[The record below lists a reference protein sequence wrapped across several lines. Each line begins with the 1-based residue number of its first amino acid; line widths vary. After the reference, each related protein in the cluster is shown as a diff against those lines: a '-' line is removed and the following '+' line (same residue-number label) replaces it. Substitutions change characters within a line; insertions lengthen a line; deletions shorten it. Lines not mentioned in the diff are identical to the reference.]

1 MIIRMPSSTP
11 RLDPFPNVH
20 TIILSGA
27 SLASSPYLI
36 PLFTL
41 TNDAFS
47 YSHSE
52 SVAGK
57 EYLPKSMGRYRQPTD
72 IFDELGPEGFC
83 MLAFEDAE
91 STEIIGTISARPFN
105 AQRVEKGEKNHARF
119 LFKRAPSTHAT
130 TLRNGRDATEKAGKV
145 QEVEQ
150 ALLDPDIENWELLAS
165 VVTFRVKGMGL
176 ASKLME
182 MCIDELRRMS
192 LIKYRDRGGQ
202 GEVKMGLYLSTM
214 KELNEEYYLK
224 RGWVTTA
231 ENKIE
236 KGVMGSRDG
245 FSVAEMVRITR

>member
-1 MIIRMPSSTP
+1 MPSSTP
-11 RLDPFPNVH
+11 RVDPFPNAH
-20 TIILSGA
+20 TIILSAA
-27 SLASSPYLI
+27 SLVNSPYLLR
-36 PLFTL
+36 LFTL

-52 SVAGK
+52 SIPGR

-83 MLAFEDAE
+83 MLAFENAE
-91 STEIIGTISARPFN
+91 GTEIIGTISARPFN

-119 LFKRAPSTHAT
+119 LFKRAPSAPT
-130 TLRNGRDATEKAGKV
+130 TTIRNGREATEQAGKA

-165 VVTFRVKGMGL
+165 VVTFRVKGKGL
-176 ASKLME
+176 ASKMME
-182 MCIDELRRMS
+182 MCIDELRRRS
-192 LIKYRDRGGQ
+192 FVKYQDRGGQ
-202 GEVKMGLYLSTM
+202 GEVKLGLYLSTM

-231 ENKIE
+231 EKKID

-245 FSVAEMVRITR
+245 FSVAEMVRIAR